1 LPARLRGFAALH
13 KSAQRQ
19 ISLGGDMLAA
29 IRVHLSIIPPSVP
42 GDHIRF
48 AAKMDL
54 IVGLTARSA
63 LQSTGGDFKPID
75 WAVD

>member
-1 LPARLRGFAALH
+1 
-13 KSAQRQ
+13 
-19 ISLGGDMLAA
+19 MLAA

-48 AAKMDL
+48 AAKVDL

-75 WAVD
+75 GAVD